1 MQKFSTQPSE
11 DGKYEVIRW
20 DEVKEAWQ
28 KADKYPTED
37 HAKQQADFLNKK
49 YNEELHEIK

>member
-37 HAKQQADFLNKK
+37 QAKQQADFLNKK
-49 YNEELHEIK
+49 